1 MSYQSLQL
9 SYESFRLISNIN
21 IDDSPPDILKYFK
34 HLVYSGEFNDDY
46 IRFKKNN
53 QRKSRRQIS
62 NIIQNSRIRQLFG
75 LRYVDRT
82 REREISYEEY
92 EKMPD
97 GGSSDMQSPCSGW
110 DCDHCNPPKPK
121 IRIYVNVPLVI
132 KNATDEDILEI
143 VKYYDKSKLDKEV
156 INKYNKE
163 YDSTRL
169 KSYIVQIINNLPL
182 VLCEV
187 ILAYGLPKY

>member
-1 MSYQSLQL
+1 MSQSLHL
-9 SYESFRLISNIN
+9 SYESFQLISNTN
-21 IDDSPPDILKYFK
+21 KGESPPDILKYFK

-46 IRFKKNN
+46 IHFKKNN
-53 QRKSRRQIS
+53 QRKSRRQIA
-62 NIIQNSRIRQLFG
+62 NLIQNSHIRQLFG
-75 LRYVDRT
+75 LCYVDRT

-92 EKMPD
+92 EKLPD
-97 GGSSDMQSPCSGW
+97 CGSYDLQYPCIGW
-110 DCDHCNPPKPK
+110 DCDHCNPPKSK
-121 IRIYVNVPLVI
+121 IRIYVKIPLVI

-156 INKYNKE
+156 VNKYNKE